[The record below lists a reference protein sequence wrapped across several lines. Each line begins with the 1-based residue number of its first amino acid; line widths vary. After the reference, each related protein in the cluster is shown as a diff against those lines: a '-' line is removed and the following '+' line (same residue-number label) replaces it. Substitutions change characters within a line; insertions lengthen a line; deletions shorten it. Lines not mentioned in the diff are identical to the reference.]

1 MKKLYI
7 IISIV
12 ICSFTNIV
20 NINAE
25 ALTLFIDPNINFNE
39 NNDGLSWNLAFQS
52 VNQALEY
59 TDVTGRDVVFL
70 LKHGVHE
77 PIKIW
82 GTDIRSVEIYGG
94 CDEWCLSPGDRLLDD
109 PNMRTII
116 VGTENLPA
124 IWLEGIE
131 RTSRNIIDGLT
142 LVGGGMSESLAIRMI
157 GTCETIFSRCR
168 IQTTNHSG
176 NLIFIEGSNH
186 EGNPNYLISFVN
198 TIISDNNVT
207 NIVKTFF
214 SCRFVN
220 STIVNNTCSNFMSIN
235 NPHAYD
241 IFEIKNSIVTNTS
254 CATVGGNVMV
264 YNSSVASFRYFVDME
279 EGNTSGLNIDFER
292 GEGDPYRHIPNQYIT
307 ARGNIDFYTPYATI
321 ISQGNLDIIGSR
333 RYVRNSID
341 IGAYQCSQSY
351 SRSYAP
357 EFIEEEEYEEVYEDS
372 EEEDM
377 TLNEVNIYPTKLNS
391 GENLYFEHNLESS
404 LFVKIYN
411 LNGIEVVYQDIT
423 NNDNIFL
430 SLPTGMYIVTMCNS
444 ETHEIVRQ
452 EKIVITN

>member
-12 ICSFTNIV
+12 ICSFTNIF
-20 NINAE
+20 NIKAE
-25 ALTLFIDPNINFNE
+25 PLTIFIDPEAYFNGY
-39 NNDGLSWNLAFQS
+39 NDGSDWPLAFQS
-52 VNQALEY
+52 INQALEY
-59 TDVTGRDVVFL
+59 TDVTGRDVIFL
-70 LKHGVHE
+70 LKYGVHE
-77 PIKIW
+77 PIKIC
-82 GTDIRSVEIYGG
+82 GTGIRSVEIYGG
-94 CDEWCLSPGDRLLDD
+94 CDEWCISPDDRLLDD

-116 VGTENLPA
+116 QGTDNLPA
-124 IWLEGIE
+124 IWLESLAQ
-131 RTSRNIIDGLT
+131 TSRNIIDGLT
-142 LVGGGMSESLAIRMI
+142 LIGGGMGESLAIRMI

-168 IQTTNHSG
+168 IEDANHPG
-176 NLIFIEGSNH
+176 NLIFIEGNNF
-186 EGNPNYLISFVN
+186 ENNPDYLISFVN

-264 YNSSVASFRYFVDME
+264 YNSSVANFRYFVDME
-279 EGNTSGLNIDFER
+279 NNTSGLNVEFTYESDE
-292 GEGDPYRHIPNQYIT
+292 PYRHMPNQYIT
-307 ARGNIDFYTPYATI
+307 ARGNIDYYTPYAN
-321 ISQGNLDIIGSR
+321 ISLGNRDIRGNR
-333 RYVRNSID
+333 RYERTSLNID
-341 IGAYQCSQSY
+341 LGAYQCSQTY
-351 SRSYAP
+351 SRSYVP
-357 EFIEEEEYEEVYEDS
+357 EFIEEEYEAY
-372 EEEDM
+372 EEDM
-377 TLNEVNIYPTKLNS
+377 TLNEINIYPTKLNS

-430 SLPTGMYIVTMCNS
+430 SLPTGMYIVTMCDS
-444 ETHEIVRQ
+444 ETQEIVRQ